1 MTAESDRLKELIN
14 DPDLKRAFEWV
25 RQGYKDRIDD
35 PTLSDEQVLKVRDLL
50 HVVNQVE
57 SDLMSAIEA
66 GEFKDYQAELEE
78 RDREER
84 NSWPKTIQ

>member
-14 DPDLKRAFEWV
+14 DPDLRRAFDWV

-35 PTLSDEQVLKVRDLL
+35 PALTDEQVLKLRDLL

-66 GEFKDYQAELEE
+66 GEYADYQAELNEIDNEE
-78 RDREER
+78 RK
-84 NSWPKTIQ
+84 SWPTLN